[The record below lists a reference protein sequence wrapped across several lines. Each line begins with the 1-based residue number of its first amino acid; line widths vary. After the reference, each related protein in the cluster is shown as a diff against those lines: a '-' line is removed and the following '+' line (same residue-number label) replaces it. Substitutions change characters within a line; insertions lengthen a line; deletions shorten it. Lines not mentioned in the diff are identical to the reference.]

1 MARGGNVHFVR
12 STSARAVDV
21 LAVAGKPL
29 WHDCETAFARIDEL
43 CGDNTSRLFAEP
55 NAKEQEGGRL
65 VVAWFSSFDEEPKQL
80 GELDRGKR
88 SRIESNL
95 AARIE
100 ALRPALADREIGGTV
115 GAMLNVADEAS
126 IVAVGENAVLTNWG
140 VLPEEARSSRAAF
153 VRHSEQTIGPYLP
166 SGMSPRVPGQAWAA
180 LGGFATAGLSP
191 PRRVIAPEA
200 TAASTQEAQS
210 TAPAR
215 HKQSWLWPIAALS
228 LVFAACLIYAASPG
242 NLVYPE
248 ALPPPPTAPLVNN
261 EEVNRSLEE
270 RIGKMKRELAKAACE
285 ADSSVLGPP
294 LHESGGGTENGAS
307 GAARGQAPAPGSP
320 HSLLA
325 ALDSATVLVLA
336 PSADSLSTGSGFFVS
351 QREILTNNHV
361 VEGAGGTV
369 FVASKALGRAV
380 PARVVARSASSETGN
395 PDFAL
400 LRVDD
405 APSTV
410 RPLHLSTEIAR
421 LDSVI
426 AGGFPSFVMSMD
438 STYRAILNGDT
449 TGLANLEMVVTQG
462 NVMAMPQGGAAK
474 VITHSANISPGNSGG
489 PLSDACGRAV
499 GVNTFIV
506 LDGGNV
512 QKLNFSLGAS
522 DAIRFLSANGV
533 TVAGADQPCNPA
545 TGIAAAAGPT
555 EGPVK

>member
-12 STSARAVDV
+12 STSARADDV

-29 WHDCETAFARIDEL
+29 WRDCEAAFARIDEL
-43 CGDNTSRLFAEP
+43 CGDNASRLFAEP

-65 VVAWFSSFDEEPKQL
+65 VVAWFSSFDDEPKRL

-88 SRIESNL
+88 ARVESIL

-100 ALRPALADREIGGTV
+100 ALRPALADREIGETV
-115 GAMLNVADEAS
+115 GAMLNVADENS
-126 IVAVGENAVLTNWG
+126 ILAVGENAVLTNWG
-140 VLPEEARSSRAAF
+140 VLPDEARSSRAAF
-153 VRHSEQTIGPYLP
+153 VRHSEKTIGPYLP
-166 SGMSPRVPGQAWAA
+166 SGISPRVPGQTWAVA
-180 LGGFATAGLSP
+180 GGSATAGLSP
-191 PRRVIAPEA
+191 PRRVIEPEA
-200 TAASTQEAQS
+200 AAESIQGTEAAVS
-210 TAPAR
+210 VR
-215 HKQSWLWPIAALS
+215 HGQAWLWPIAALS
-228 LVFAACLIYAASPG
+228 FVFAACLIYAAWPG

-261 EEVNRSLEE
+261 EEVNRSLED
-270 RIGKMKRELAKAACE
+270 RIGKMKAELAKAACE

-294 LHESGGGTENGAS
+294 LHEAGGGTGNGAS
-307 GAARGQAPAPGSP
+307 AAADGQAPGPGSP

-351 QREILTNNHV
+351 QKEILTNNHV
-361 VEGAGGTV
+361 VEGAGETV

-380 PARVVARSASSETGN
+380 PAHVVARSGNGETGN

-400 LRVDD
+400 LRVDE

-410 RPLHLSTEIAR
+410 MPLHLSTEIGR

-449 TGLANLEMVVTQG
+449 TGIGHLEMVVTQG

-506 LDGGNV
+506 LDGENV

-533 TVAGADQPCNPA
+533 TVAAADQPCNPT
-545 TGIAAAAGPT
+545 TGIAAAGPT
-555 EGPVK
+555 EGPIQ

>member
-12 STSARAVDV
+12 STSARADDV
-21 LAVAGKPL
+21 LAIAGKPL
-29 WHDCETAFARIDEL
+29 WRDCETTFARIDEL

-65 VVAWFSSFDEEPKQL
+65 VVAWFSSFDDEPKRL
-80 GELDRGKR
+80 GELDRAKR
-88 SRIESNL
+88 ARIESIL

-100 ALRPALADREIGGTV
+100 ALRPALADREIGESV
-115 GAMLNVADEAS
+115 GAMLNVADENS

-140 VLPEEARSSRAAF
+140 ILPEEARSSRGAF
-153 VRHSEQTIGPYLP
+153 VRHSEKAIGPYLP
-166 SGMSPRVPGQAWAA
+166 SGISPRVPGQTWVVA
-180 LGGFATAGLSP
+180 GGSATAGLSP
-191 PRRVIAPEA
+191 PRRAIAPEA
-200 TAASTQEAQS
+200 AAAPTQEAQS
-210 TAPAR
+210 AASAR
-215 HKQSWLWPIAALS
+215 YRQAWFWPVATLS
-228 LVFAACLIYAASPG
+228 LVFAAGLIYAAWPG
-242 NLVYPE
+242 HLVYPE
-248 ALPPPPTAPLVNN
+248 ALPAPPTAPLVNN

-270 RIGKMKRELAKAACE
+270 RIGKMKAELAQPACD
-285 ADSSVLGPP
+285 ADSSVLGPA
-294 LHESGGGTENGAS
+294 LHDARHSTEGGAS
-307 GAARGQAPAPGSP
+307 GAAGGQAPAPAST

-325 ALDSATVLVLA
+325 TLDSATVLVLA

-361 VEGAGGTV
+361 VEGAGETV

-380 PARVVARSASSETGN
+380 PARVVARSGDSETGK

-400 LRVDD
+400 LRVDE
-405 APSTV
+405 APATV
-410 RPLHLSTEIAR
+410 TPLPLSTEIGR
-421 LDSVI
+421 LDGVI

-438 STYRAILNGDT
+438 STYRAILNGDI
-449 TGLANLEMVVTQG
+449 TGIGHLEMVVTQG

-506 LDGGNV
+506 LDGENV

-522 DAIRFLSANGV
+522 DAIRFLAANGV
-533 TVAGADQPCNPA
+533 TVATADQPCNAA
-545 TGIAAAAGPT
+545 TGIAASAGPT
-555 EGPVK
+555 ESPVQ

>member
-12 STSARAVDV
+12 STSARADDV

-29 WHDCETAFARIDEL
+29 WRDCETVFARIDEL
-43 CGDNTSRLFAEP
+43 CGDNASRLFAEP

-65 VVAWFSSFDEEPKQL
+65 VVAWFSRFDDEPKRL
-80 GELDRGKR
+80 GELDRGMR
-88 SRIESNL
+88 ARVESIL

-100 ALRPALADREIGGTV
+100 ALRPALADPEIGETV
-115 GAMLNVADEAS
+115 GAMLNVVDESS

-140 VLPEEARSSRAAF
+140 ILPEEARSSRAAF
-153 VRHSEQTIGPYLP
+153 ARHSEKTIGPYLP
-166 SGMSPRVPGQAWAA
+166 SGISPRVPGQPWVIA
-180 LGGFATAGLSP
+180 GGFATAGLSP

-200 TAASTQEAQS
+200 TAASTQETQS
-210 TAPAR
+210 AVSAR
-215 HKQSWLWPIAALS
+215 PMQAWLWPIAALS
-228 LVFAACLIYAASPG
+228 FVFAASLIYAAWPG

-248 ALPPPPTAPLVNN
+248 ALPPLPTAPLVNN
-261 EEVNRSLEE
+261 EEVSRSLEE
-270 RIGKMKRELAKAACE
+270 RIGKMKAELAKAACE

-294 LHESGGGTENGAS
+294 LHEAGGETENGAS
-307 GAARGQAPAPGSP
+307 GAAGGQAPGPGSP

-325 ALDSATVLVLA
+325 TLDSATVLVLA
-336 PSADSLSTGSGFFVS
+336 TSADSLSTGSGFFVS

-361 VEGAGGTV
+361 VEGAGETV

-380 PARVVARSASSETGN
+380 PARVVARSAGSETGT

-400 LRVDD
+400 LRVDE
-405 APSTV
+405 APGNIT
-410 RPLHLSTEIAR
+410 PLHLSTEIGR

-449 TGLANLEMVVTQG
+449 TGIGNLEMVVTQG

-506 LDGGNV
+506 LDGENV

-533 TVAGADQPCNPA
+533 TVTAADQPCSPA
-545 TGIAAAAGPT
+545 SGGAAAASPAG
-555 EGPVK
+555 GSVQ

>member
-1 MARGGNVHFVR
+1 M
-12 STSARAVDV
+12 SARAGDV

-29 WHDCETAFARIDEL
+29 WRDCETAFARIDEL

-65 VVAWFSSFDEEPKQL
+65 VVAWFSSFDDEPKRL
-80 GELDRGKR
+80 SELERGKR

-95 AARIE
+95 AACIE
-100 ALRPALADREIGGTV
+100 ALRPALADKEIGETV
-115 GAMLNVADEAS
+115 GAMLNVADEGS

-140 VLPEEARSSRAAF
+140 MLPEEARSSRAAF
-153 VRHSEQTIGPYLP
+153 LRHSERTIGPYLP
-166 SGMSPRVPGQAWAA
+166 AGMSPRVPGQAWAA
-180 LGGFATAGLSP
+180 VGGFATAGLSP

-200 TAASTQEAQS
+200 TAASTQEAQP
-210 TAPAR
+210 TASAR
-215 HKQSWLWPIAALS
+215 HRQAWPIAGLS
-228 LVFAACLIYAASPG
+228 FVFAACLIYAAWPG
-242 NLVYPE
+242 NLVYPG

-270 RIGKMKRELAKAACE
+270 RIGKIKAELAKAACE

-294 LHESGGGTENGAS
+294 LDEPGGETENGAS
-307 GAARGQAPAPGSP
+307 GAAGGQAPGPGSA

-325 ALDSATVLVLA
+325 TLDSATVLVLA

-351 QREILTNNHV
+351 QKEILTNNHV
-361 VEGAGGTV
+361 VEGAGETV

-380 PARVVARSASSETGN
+380 PARVVARSAGSETGN

-400 LRVDD
+400 LRVDE
-405 APSTV
+405 APGNMT
-410 RPLHLSTEIAR
+410 PLHLSTEIGR

-449 TGLANLEMVVTQG
+449 TGISNLEMVVTQG

-506 LDGGNV
+506 LDGENV

-533 TVAGADQPCNPA
+533 TVAAADQPCNPA
-545 TGIAAAAGPT
+545 TGGAAAAGPA
-555 EGPVK
+555 GGSVQ